1 MGTNFSSISAPT
13 LPLLSGW
20 TGSFP
25 FALQVVG
32 PREQVMFSPS
42 LKYSLV
48 AEGAVTEIRVPGR
61 LTTGRQGLSAL
72 AYRP

>member
-1 MGTNFSSISAPT
+1 MGTSFSSISAPT

-20 TGSFP
+20 TGGFP

-42 LKYSLV
+42 LKYPKLV
-48 AEGAVTEIRVPGR
+48 AEGRSLKSENVGPA
-61 LTTGRQGLSAL
+61 
-72 AYRP
+72 